1 MRVRAPRLALS
12 RTCVA
17 TVAFLPMSGLVG
29 DFGLP
34 IAQAVFGE
42 GRARPS
48 RAPETAAVSAPRS
61 KTLEMVLHDDW
72 VHQSRAVWLPAG
84 LVVIIAI
91 LASLSLFAFLT
102 RGSVR
107 PTPGGRAGGMDPLER
122 HALLTLS
129 ASLRRRD
136 DEAHRTQATHQAQ
149 AALRRVATLVARGV
163 PPQETFSAVAGEMGR
178 LVGPDHV
185 TLQRFEPDDTVRAVG
200 HWSAPDAPQ
209 IMPPLDGHWPNE
221 EGTVGMTVLRTGRPA
236 RMTISADVTTE
247 IGSWLW
253 SKGICYVVSCPIW
266 VEGRIWGTMTV
277 LSRTE
282 PPPVVTEARMADFVE
297 LIGTAIANS
306 QARAELLASRAR
318 VVAASDETRHRIERN
333 LHDGVQQRLI
343 ALGFEV
349 RSAEAALSQEALRG
363 QLASIGQE
371 IANIL
376 GEVREISRGLHPAI
390 LSKGG
395 LETALRTLGRRSA
408 VPVKID
414 INLGRRLPEPVEIAV
429 YYIVSEAL
437 ANASKHA
444 NASLVIVDLREN
456 DGAAWV
462 SVHDDGVG
470 GADLG
475 GSGLIG
481 LKDRV
486 ESLGGSIQVDSP
498 AGKGT
503 SLLAILP
510 TDKT

>member
-1 MRVRAPRLALS
+1 MRVRAPRLTLS
-12 RTCVA
+12 LTRVA
-17 TVAFLPMSGLVG
+17 TVAFLPMFGLVG
-29 DFGLP
+29 DFGL
-34 IAQAVFGE
+34 
-42 GRARPS
+42 
-48 RAPETAAVSAPRS
+48 
-61 KTLEMVLHDDW
+61 HDDR
-72 VHQSRAVWLPAG
+72 VHQSRISWFSAG

-91 LASLSLFAFLT
+91 LSSLSLFAFLL
-102 RGSVR
+102 RGPVR
-107 PTPGGRAGGMDPLER
+107 RDNGDDRARSTSGGRAGEMDVLQR
-122 HALLTLS
+122 YALLTLS
-129 ASLRRRD
+129 ASLRRRH
-136 DEAHRTQATHQAQ
+136 DEFHRTQATHQAQ

-178 LVGPDHV
+178 LVGLDHV
-185 TLQRFEPDDTVRAVG
+185 TLQRFEPDNTVRAVG
-200 HWSAPDAPQ
+200 HWSDPEVPQ

-221 EGTVGMTVLRTGRPA
+221 EGTVGIVVLRTGRPA
-236 RMTISADVTTE
+236 RMTLSADVTTA

-266 VEGRIWGTMTV
+266 VEGRIWGTMTI

-318 VVAASDETRHRIERN
+318 IVAASDETRHRIERN
-333 LHDGVQQRLI
+333 LHDGVQQRLVS
-343 ALGFEV
+343 LGLEV
-349 RSAEAALSQEALRG
+349 RSAEAAIPQEALRK
-363 QLASIGQE
+363 QMSSIGQE

-376 GEVREISRGLHPAI
+376 AEVREISRGLHPAL

-444 NASLVIVDLREN
+444 DASLVIVDLHEN
-456 DGAAWV
+456 DGSVWV

-510 TDKT
+510 TDQP